1 MEEKLKKRLR
11 RHKRIR
17 RRIVGTEAR
26 PRFCV
31 YRGLANIH
39 AQLIDDINE
48 KTLLSVSSE
57 DKSFKK
63 ELAYGGNAKAAQ
75 MLGELLAEKAKKK
88 GITEVIFGWS
98 LKLQLEADVHEGIDC
113 LKQVGADKRR

>member
-1 MEEKLKKRLR
+1 MKEKTKKRIR

-17 RRIVGTEAR
+17 KKVFGSEGR
-26 PRFCV
+26 PRLCV

-48 KTLLSVSSE
+48 KTLLSVSTK

-75 MLGELLAEKAKKK
+75 VLGELLVEKAKKK
-88 GITEVIFGWS
+88 GITEVIFDRAGFHYHGRVKALAES
-98 LKLQLEADVHEGIDC
+98 AREHGLKF
-113 LKQVGADKRR
+113 

>member
-1 MEEKLKKRLR
+1 MKEKIEKRIR

-17 RRIVGTEAR
+17 KKIVGTEAR

-48 KTLLSVSSE
+48 KTLLSVSTE

-75 MLGELLAEKAKKK
+75 MLGEFLAEKAKKK
-88 GITEVIFGWS
+88 GITEVIFDRAGFHYHGRVKALAES
-98 LKLQLEADVHEGIDC
+98 AREHGLKF
-113 LKQVGADKRR
+113 

>member
-1 MEEKLKKRLR
+1 MKEKIEKRIR

-17 RRIVGTEAR
+17 KRIVGTEAR

-39 AQLIDDINE
+39 AQLIDDMNE
-48 KTLLSVSSE
+48 KTLLSVSTE
-57 DKSFKK
+57 NKSFKK

-75 MLGELLAEKAKKK
+75 VLGELLAEKAKKK
-88 GITEVIFGWS
+88 GIAEVIFDRAGFHYHGRVKALAES
-98 LKLQLEADVHEGIDC
+98 AREHGLKF
-113 LKQVGADKRR
+113 